1 MPKRRYLV
9 LSAEEK
15 VELEHVRDRDPRP
28 YMRERA
34 AALLMI
40 AGGRSAHCVSQS
52 GLYCHRRPD
61 TVYGWLNA
69 YERGGVAA
77 LVHKPRRGRRF
88 SPSADTG
95 LEGGRSQSA

>member
-9 LSAEEK
+9 LSAEQK
-15 VELEHVRDRDPRP
+15 TELKHVRDRDARP

-40 AGGRSAHCVSQS
+40 AGGRSAHWVSQS
-52 GLYCHRRPD
+52 GLYRHRRAD

-69 YERGGVAA
+69 YEEGGVAA
-77 LVHKPRRGRRF
+77 LVHKPRRGRRI
-88 SPSADTG
+88 SPSADPE
-95 LEGGRSQSA
+95 LESSGS